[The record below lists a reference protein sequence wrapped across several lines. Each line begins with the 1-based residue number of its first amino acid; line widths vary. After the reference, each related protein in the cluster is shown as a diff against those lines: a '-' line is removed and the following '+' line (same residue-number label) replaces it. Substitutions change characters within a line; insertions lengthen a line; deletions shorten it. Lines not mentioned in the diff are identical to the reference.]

1 MTDTAN
7 KRGPK
12 GVLEDRT
19 KLVAALRGI
28 RGAEGYDR
36 PSRFIRLK
44 LADAGFVTIVPG
56 ETDGTRGRPAD
67 VVKLTPRGH
76 AVVNFAR

>member
-12 GVLEDRT
+12 GVLEDRA
-19 KLVAALRGI
+19 KLVDALRGV
-28 RGAEGYDR
+28 RGMEGYTR

-44 LADAGFVTIVPG
+44 LADAGYITIFPG
-56 ETDGTRGRPAD
+56 EADGTRGRPAD
-67 VVKLTPRGH
+67 VVKLTARGH
-76 AVVNFAR
+76 AVVNFAK